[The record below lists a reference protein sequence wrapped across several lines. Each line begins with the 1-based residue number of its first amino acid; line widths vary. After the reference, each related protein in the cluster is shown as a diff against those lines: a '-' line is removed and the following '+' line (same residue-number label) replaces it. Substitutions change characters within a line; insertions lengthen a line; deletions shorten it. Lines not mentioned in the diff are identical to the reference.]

1 MSDGLKAVQEAYGSR
16 VSGFGFR
23 VSLEIVDVR
32 DRNS

>member
-16 VSGFGFR
+16 VS
-23 VSLEIVDVR
+23 LEIVDVR